1 MVGRRDVFLDTSG
14 LYALVDKNDSWHDK
28 ATRVVRQILQSR
40 RKLITTDQIII
51 ETVNLSVAR
60 KSHFVGKRVLD
71 LVEQSTGITVEWIGS
86 LRVDSAKTFYRKHS
100 DHAFSFTD
108 CTSFIVMHE
117 LKLIEALTSDEH
129 FTQARFRALLRS

>member
-14 LYALVDKNDSWHDK
+14 LYALVDKNDEWHDK
-28 ATRVVRQILQSR
+28 AARVVRQILQSR

-71 LVEQSTGITVEWIGS
+71 LVEQSAGISVEWLGS
-86 LRVDSAKTFYRKHS
+86 VRFDAAKAFYRKHS

-108 CTSFIVMHE
+108 CTSFIVMQE
-117 LKLIEALTSDEH
+117 LHLTEALTSDNH
-129 FTQARFRALLRS
+129 FSQARFRALL